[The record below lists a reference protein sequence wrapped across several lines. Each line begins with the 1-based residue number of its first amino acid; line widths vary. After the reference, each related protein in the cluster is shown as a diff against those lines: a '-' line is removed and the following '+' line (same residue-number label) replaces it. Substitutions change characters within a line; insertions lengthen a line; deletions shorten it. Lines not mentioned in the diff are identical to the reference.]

1 MKREVL
7 TVDEAQLLRFSG
19 AGPRYTSY
27 PTVPEWSD
35 DFGPEQA
42 QVALERAAQ
51 AKDEALCIYVHLP
64 FCARLCLYC
73 GCTVQITR
81 REDLVER

>member
-1 MKREVL
+1 MAREVV

-42 QVALERAAQ
+42 RQALERAARFSHEPLCNYLE
-51 AKDEALCIYVHLP
+51 AKFKP
-64 FCARLCLYC
+64 LYN
-73 GCTVQITR
+73 
-81 REDLVER
+81 L